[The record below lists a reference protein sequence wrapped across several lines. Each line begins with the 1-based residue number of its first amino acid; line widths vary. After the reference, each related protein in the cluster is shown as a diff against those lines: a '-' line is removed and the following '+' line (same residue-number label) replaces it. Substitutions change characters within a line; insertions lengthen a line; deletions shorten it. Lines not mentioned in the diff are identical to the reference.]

1 MKILKFTAP
10 WCGPCKAM
18 SVYWDDVVS
27 EFDVEVEEINIEE
40 DTDTTQ
46 RYNVK
51 SVPTMIILDDE
62 GVAVSNKTGALS
74 ESQLKDWFNDVI
86 TPI

>member
-1 MKILKFTAP
+1 
-10 WCGPCKAM
+10 M

-46 RYNVK
+46 KYNIK
-51 SVPTMIILDDE
+51 SVPTMIILDDD
-62 GVAVSNKTGALS
+62 GNVVSNKTGALS

>member
-10 WCGPCKAM
+10 WCAPCKAM
-18 SVYWDDVVS
+18 SVYWNNVV
-27 EFDVEVEEINIEE
+27 EDFDVEVEEINIEE

-51 SVPTMIILDDE
+51 SVPTMIILDDD
-62 GVAVSNKTGALS
+62 GNVVSNKTGALS
-74 ESQLKDWFNDVI
+74 ESQLKDWFTDDI
-86 TPI
+86 TSR